1 MSFRSVLVGL
11 LLLAL
16 AGLARAQ
23 SFPIQR
29 VEVEGNT
36 VLPEPAVREAIA
48 ELEGRSVTLAD
59 LQRVAG
65 ALRTVYE
72 KAGYFLVRVQ
82 VPTQSL
88 TDGVVRLKVVEGRVG
103 RLRVEGNEHYSEEL
117 IRSYLQP
124 LLDEKVARLDTLHRG
139 LFLLKDLMNL
149 QVESFV
155 EPGSEP
161 GTADLIVKA
170 KDSLPFEVGLS
181 YDNFGNRF
189 TGEHRFTVAP
199 HAGNLFGNGES
210 LYVATVVPFPSVEF
224 QPYLLAALQV
234 PVNRDGTRVGAS
246 YANGAFTVGGD
257 LGVLD
262 IRGRA
267 DLYSLFVSHALVRAE
282 YEKGDLLL
290 ALNSKTYDNTI
301 LGAPSSHDEI
311 RSLSFGYRGEWTGED
326 TRDLAFV
333 ALTQGLGDVL
343 GGTPNGSP
351 TASRPGA
358 GNSFTR
364 LNLDYAHVQSLGHP
378 FLVLRAGGQVASNP
392 LVVGE
397 QFSLGGPDSVRGYNQ
412 SEFLGDAGYA
422 ASAELRIPLP
432 DPDSRF
438 QLACFVD
445 HGTEWL
451 YEPLPGE
458 FPQRSLTGAGLGFRW
473 EVAEKTH
480 LRFDLGFPLSPS
492 FNSTGESPK
501 LYGQFETRF

>member
-1 MSFRSVLVGL
+1 MNIRLFL
-11 LLLAL
+11 LLLVFMLSA
-16 AGLARAQ
+16 AARAQ
-23 SFPIQR
+23 TFDVQR

-36 VLPEPAVREAIA
+36 VLAPDKVRQAVA
-48 ELEGRSVTLAD
+48 ELEGRPITLAD
-59 LQRVAG
+59 LQRAAS
-65 ALRTVYE
+65 ALRAVYE
-72 KAGYFLVRVQ
+72 EEGYFLVRVQ
-82 VPTQSL
+82 VPTQTL

-103 RLRVEGNEHYSEEL
+103 KLRVEGNEHYSEEL
-117 IRSYLQP
+117 IRSYLEP
-124 LLDEKVARLDTLHRG
+124 LLRQKVARLETLHRG

-149 QVESFV
+149 QVEAFV
-155 EPGSEP
+155 EPGTEP
-161 GTADLIVKA
+161 GTADLIIKA

-181 YDNFGNRF
+181 YDNFGNQF

-199 HAGNLFGNGES
+199 HAGNLFGHGES
-210 LYVATVVPFPSVEF
+210 LYVATVIPFPSVEF
-224 QPYLLAALQV
+224 QPYVLAALQV
-234 PVNRDGTRVGAS
+234 PVNRDGTKVGAS
-246 YANGAFTVGGD
+246 FANGAFTVGGD

-267 DLYSLFVSHALVRAE
+267 NLYSLFATHALVRAE
-282 YEKGDLLL
+282 HEKGDVLL
-290 ALNSKTYDNTI
+290 ALNSKTYNNTI
-301 LGAPSSHDEI
+301 LSAPSSHDEI

-326 TRDLAFV
+326 TRDLAAV
-333 ALTQGLGDVL
+333 SLTQGLGQLL

-378 FLVLRAGGQVASNP
+378 FLVLRVGGQVASNS

-412 SEFLGDAGYA
+412 SELLGDAGYA
-422 ASAELRIPLP
+422 ASAELRLPLP

-458 FPQRSLTGAGLGFRW
+458 LPHRSLTGAGLGFRW